1 MAMAKFTI
9 KYDDKDVI
17 LQTDDFN
24 EEQQGVFAEAQTA
37 ETELQRAKYMV
48 AVFKDRR
55 DFLLT
60 KLVESVH
67 ASKDKEKDDKEET

>member
-9 KYDDKDVI
+9 KYDDKDVT

-24 EEQQGVFAEAQTA
+24 EEQKGIFAEAQAA

-48 AVFKDRR
+48 AVFNDRR
-55 DFLLT
+55 DFLLSN
-60 KLVESVH
+60 LVKSVE